1 MRQIR
6 LSADP
11 PLEGLILTMEGV
23 NFIDVEGADTL
34 NEVAKIGKTL
44 DIDFR
49 LVRVKPKVLDVLQKE
64 GIYDLIGPERFHD
77 NIAEAV
83 DAYLE
88 DKGLIEAMG

>member
-1 MRQIR
+1 M
-6 LSADP
+6 
-11 PLEGLILTMEGV
+11 
-23 NFIDVEGADTL
+23 
-34 NEVAKIGKTL
+34 
-44 DIDFR
+44 
-49 LVRVKPKVLDVLQKE
+49 LDVLQKE